1 MILSSSTKALTDFD
15 FMSLAKA
22 AAQKN
27 EYTNDKDGKES
38 PTGSDAKRKAS
49 K

>member
-1 MILSSSTKALTDFD
+1 
-15 FMSLAKA
+15 MSLAKA

-27 EYTNDKDGKES
+27 EYTNDKDGKDGKES